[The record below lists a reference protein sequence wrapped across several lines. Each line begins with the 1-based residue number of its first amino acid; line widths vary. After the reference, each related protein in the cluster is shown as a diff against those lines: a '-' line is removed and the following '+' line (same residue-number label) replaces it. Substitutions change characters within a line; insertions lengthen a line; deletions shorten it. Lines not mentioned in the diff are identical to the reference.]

1 VTPARREL
9 ARWAIAECTRPR
21 ELSARVQA
29 LAREEGVKPPTV
41 WRSMV
46 AVIRDSLDARKEAL
60 RLGGYPP
67 MHIGSGVTV
76 ILHGPAVGQGRPRI
90 MGGRAAGS
98 GLASEWARL
107 RAESAW
113 VQQREL
119 GPVLCAD
126 AFMCRIE
133 VYRPKGRLVKPDP
146 DNVAKLH
153 LDALG
158 DAGCIVNDARCR
170 SLAVDVLAGQ
180 ERVQVM
186 LIACL

>member
-9 ARWAIAECTRPR
+9 ARWAIAECQRPR

-41 WRSMV
+41 WRSMSE
-46 AVIRDSLDARKEAL
+46 VIRDSLDARKDAL

-67 MHIGSGVTV
+67 MHPGSAVTV
-76 ILHGPAVGQGRPRI
+76 TLYGPAVGQGRPRI

-98 GLASEWARL
+98 GLSSEWARL
-107 RAESAW
+107 RAEAAW

-126 AFMCRIE
+126 AFALRVE
-133 VYRPKGRLVKPDP
+133 VYRPKARLCKPDP

-153 LDALG
+153 LDAIT
-158 DAGCIVNDARCR
+158 DAGCIVDDARCR
-170 SLAVDVLAGQ
+170 SLAVDVLDGE